1 MRNRLWGILFAN
13 WVAGDR
19 IESLG
24 SAPKR
29 ICDRFPPLRVR
40 SWDLNPGL
48 ARVLVFDS
56 HVADAS
62 DEIVGGRLAFFHGH
76 DLHRISVIV
85 GTKNQ
90 VSARKFHIFHGTTAI
105 FAHGVHIGFAFS
117 VGLERIVVAVNEDGC
132 ARQKAGVHTHTFPAI
147 PPYDHETFPFIAVA
161 LA

>member
-29 ICDRFPPLRVR
+29 ICDRFPPLHVR

-48 ARVLVFDS
+48 ARVLGFDS

-62 DEIVGGRLAFFHGH
+62 DEIVGGRFAFFHVH
-76 DLHRISVIV
+76 DLQRISAIL

-90 VSARKFHIFHGTTAI
+90 GCARKFHISYGTTAI
-105 FAHGVHIGFAFS
+105 FAHGVHSRFAFT
-117 VGLERIVVAVNEDGC
+117 V
-132 ARQKAGVHTHTFPAI
+132 
-147 PPYDHETFPFIAVA
+147 
-161 LA
+161 